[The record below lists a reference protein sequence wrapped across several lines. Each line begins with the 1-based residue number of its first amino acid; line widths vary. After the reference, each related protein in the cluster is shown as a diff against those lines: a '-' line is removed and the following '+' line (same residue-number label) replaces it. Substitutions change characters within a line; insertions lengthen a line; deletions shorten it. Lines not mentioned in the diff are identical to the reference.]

1 MSWAGWLEG
10 LLVRWVVVVC
20 GFAEELLEDTVV
32 KVVSMEL
39 G

>member
-1 MSWAGWLEG
+1 MAGRTVG
-10 LLVRWVVVVC
+10 CVGKVVVC

-39 G
+39 RIG